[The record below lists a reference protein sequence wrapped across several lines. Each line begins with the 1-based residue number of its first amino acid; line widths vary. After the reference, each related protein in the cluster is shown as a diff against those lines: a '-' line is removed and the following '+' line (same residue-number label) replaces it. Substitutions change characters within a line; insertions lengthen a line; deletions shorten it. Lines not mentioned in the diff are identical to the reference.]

1 MILRATNR
9 MRWLSGIMYQFRR
22 KLAML
27 LETSQDVRDHTIK
40 VDLKLP
46 LSEQIHFVNDA
57 LCYEA
62 KTIDICILEKI
73 EVRNGYRFLH
83 YRLWRNYLIE
93 KDFAFQ

>member
-1 MILRATNR
+1 
-9 MRWLSGIMYQFRR
+9 MYQFRR

-73 EVRNGYRFLH
+73 EVRNGYRFPH